1 MDIILLK
8 KLLKEKKINTLKEE
22 LNLMQIADIAE
33 FIDELE
39 GKDIL
44 LVFRLLNKEI
54 AADVF
59 SYLSSDRK
67 VEIAKH
73 FNEKLQI

>member
-44 LVFRLLNKEI
+44 LVFRLLNKGI
-54 AADVF
+54 ATMYF
-59 SYLSSDRK
+59 LSFLRP
-67 VEIAKH
+67 EG
-73 FNEKLQI
+73 